1 MDINTIEKE
10 LYKQKPIAEFGY
22 SDGVFAYYSTELVI
36 GRSEEIINFKVPETE
51 ADGFDNCISAQLL
64 IRWLVK

>member
-1 MDINTIEKE
+1 MDINTIKKE

-22 SDGVFAYYSTELVI
+22 TDGIFAYYSTELTI
-36 GRSEEIINFKVPETE
+36 GGSEEIINFKVPETE
-51 ADGFDNCISAQLL
+51 ADGFDKSIPAQLL